1 MKRIRSLLAGAALTA
16 SLIFPQQLAVAMT
29 VQPVI
34 LNLTLSG
41 SGMAQLITVENTFA
55 TPLPVEL
62 RVQSLDFDQ
71 NGIKETGK
79 DSGDLLIFPPQAMI
93 QPGQTQSFRVQYVGD
108 PDLKTSKHYY
118 VTVAQLPVKLPA
130 GQSAIQILYNFQVL
144 VSIAPHGVKPAI
156 KVQSAEVGH
165 NEQGKPIPVVTL
177 TNASTAYG
185 YLSNGRLRIIAKDTT
200 GKEVFRRTLSGP
212 ETQQTIGFGLVGA
225 NQTRRMALPIELP
238 VDGGSVDVSFT
249 PDS

>member
-1 MKRIRSLLAGAALTA
+1 MKRILMSAAFAAALI
-16 SLIFPQQLAVAMT
+16 LPQQIAVAMT

-34 LNLTLSG
+34 INLKQSG
-41 SGMAQLITVENTFA
+41 NGMTQIITVENTFA

-62 RVQSLDFDQ
+62 RVQSLEFDE
-71 NGIKETGK
+71 NGVKETGK
-79 DSGDLLIFPPQAMI
+79 DPGDLLIFPPQALI

-108 PDLKTSKHYY
+108 PELKTSKHYY

-144 VSIAPHGVKPAI
+144 VSIAPTGVKPAI
-156 KVQSAEVGH
+156 KVQSAEIGH
-165 NEQGKPIPVVTL
+165 NPAGKPIPLVTL
-177 TNASTAYG
+177 SNTSAAYG
-185 YLSNGRLRIIAKDTT
+185 YLSEGRLRIVEKDAA

-225 NQTRRMALPIELP
+225 NQTRRMSLPIELP

-249 PDS
+249 PDG

>member
-1 MKRIRSLLAGAALTA
+1 MKRILMSAAFA
-16 SLIFPQQLAVAMT
+16 ACLILPQQIAVAMT

-34 LNLTLSG
+34 NNLKQSG
-41 SGMAQLITVENTFA
+41 NGMTQIITVENTFA

-62 RVQSLDFDQ
+62 RVQSLEFDE
-71 NGIKETGK
+71 NGVKETGK
-79 DSGDLLIFPPQAMI
+79 DPGDLLIFPPQALI

-108 PDLKTSKHYY
+108 PELKTSKHYY

-144 VSIAPHGVKPAI
+144 VSIAPNGVKPAI
-156 KVQSAEVGH
+156 KVQSAEIGH
-165 NEQGKPIPVVTL
+165 NPAGKPIPLVTL
-177 TNASTAYG
+177 SNTSAAYG
-185 YLSNGRLRIIAKDTT
+185 YLSEGRLRIVEKDAA

-225 NQTRRMALPIELP
+225 NQTRRMSLPIELP

-249 PDS
+249 PDG

>member
-1 MKRIRSLLAGAALTA
+1 MKRIRSLLAGAALTGL
-16 SLIFPQQLAVAMT
+16 LIFPQQLAVAMT

-79 DSGDLLIFPPQAMI
+79 DPGDLLIFPPQAMI

-118 VTVAQLPVKLPA
+118 VTVAQRPRNHERHRHQTIAVFTEITGGRP
-130 GQSAIQILYNFQVL
+130 SAIIDHC
-144 VSIAPHGVKPAI
+144 SPS
-156 KVQSAEVGH
+156 SAE
-165 NEQGKPIPVVTL
+165 
-177 TNASTAYG
+177 
-185 YLSNGRLRIIAKDTT
+185 
-200 GKEVFRRTLSGP
+200 
-212 ETQQTIGFGLVGA
+212 A
-225 NQTRRMALPIELP
+225 NSLPP
-238 VDGGSVDVSFT
+238 RV
-249 PDS
+249 PK